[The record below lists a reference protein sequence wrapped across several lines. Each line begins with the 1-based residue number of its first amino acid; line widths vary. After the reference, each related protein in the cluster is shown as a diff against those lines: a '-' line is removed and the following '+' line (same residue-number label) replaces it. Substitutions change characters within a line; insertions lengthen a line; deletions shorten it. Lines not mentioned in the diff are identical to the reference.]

1 MRTKTLL
8 LTAACAVLGTVAAS
22 AQSVYSVN
30 AVGYVNVT
38 LPKGWSIVANP
49 LNTTNNVISN
59 VLANLPDNTM
69 IYAWTGSAYKQV
81 VYYSDG
87 TWDGDAAPLAF
98 APGTAVWI
106 KNNSGA
112 VTTVTFVGEV
122 PQGSLTNAITV
133 GYSLK
138 GSIVP
143 QSGALDTVLGYTPS
157 DLDLILL
164 YRNGAWASFNYY
176 AGDGWDTSSAPV
188 PAVGEGF
195 FIKSKT
201 AHNWVRS
208 FTIN

>member
-30 AVGYVNVT
+30 AVGYVNVNI
-38 LPKGWSIVANP
+38 PVGWSIIANP
-49 LNTTNNVISN
+49 LNTTNNTIAG
-59 VLANLPDNTM
+59 VLTSLPDSTI
-69 IYAWTGSAYKQV
+69 IYSWNGTAYQQA

-87 TWDGDAAPLAF
+87 WDGASATSAF

-106 KNNSGA
+106 KNGTKA
-112 VTTVTFVGEV
+112 PFTITFVGEV
-122 PQGSLTNAITV
+122 PTGTLTNAVTV

-138 GSIVP
+138 GSVVP
-143 QSGALDTVLGYTPS
+143 QSAALDTVLGFSPS
-157 DLDLILL
+157 DTDTILL
-164 YRNGAWASFNYY
+164 FRNNNWVQSVYY
-176 AGDGWDTSSAPV
+176 AGDGWDPSAPV

-195 FIKSKT
+195 FIKTKV
-201 AHNWVRS
+201 AKNWVRT